1 MSAIPRNL
9 ERLPSSARR
18 QGLPPSA
25 ILYGSAVAAATL
37 IAAVPLLSRLEGRRW
52 PWGLFLI
59 LLVAG
64 AVSHLF
70 TVYTARDSSFH
81 TSWVFV
87 IPAAILLPPELLP
100 LVAIGIHI
108 PEWLKQRFAWYIQS
122 FNICNYTL
130 CMLGAWGAGR
140 LLLHRHALIRN
151 ADLRWALAGLA
162 VCAIAIGANHAILAP
177 MMSLAR
183 GHSLRESGVFS
194 FESLSTDFV
203 LAALGLV
210 VAAFWD
216 FNPWLIGF
224 AVAPLLLMHRSLTVP
239 MLQAEARIDPKT
251 GLYNTRHFA
260 SVLQSELNRARR
272 FERPLSLIM
281 ADLDL
286 LRDINNTYGHL
297 AGDEVLRGIARV
309 FRQELRHYDVPSRF
323 GGEEFSI
330 LLPET
335 DPEEAVAIAER
346 VRRAVAAQ
354 RFEVETSNEP
364 IRATISMGVASF
376 PRDADE
382 VNELVHHADLAVYR
396 AKLQGRNRVF
406 DAADDGILA
415 EPTNRTQR
423 LAQLPAPPD
432 DVKEEPPTLLPPAPQ
447 AIPAAERRTPRPHTL
462 PRPLFFALPLGLAVL
477 IAAVGAVGVGAG
489 IAGLVLG
496 TSHDVVGLVAIV
508 LLVGVGQALSLEV
521 EETGSISVGAVGAL
535 VAAAA
540 IGPRAALLLALTM
553 TTIEWSIHR
562 SRVRHNL
569 FNVGVLTLA
578 CLAAAGVFSI
588 AARTTAG
595 TGLLLLAGLA
605 AGAVYFLVNTGFLAF
620 AVGFEGDENPIS
632 VWRERFAWLWP
643 HYAVYGVIA
652 AVIDLAYRPIGA
664 VALLVFALP
673 VVLMRKTQETYLQH
687 TQRSAH
693 KLRDAAETIQSQNV
707 SLENANRALK
717 ERSAAAMESL
727 SAMVD
732 ARDAYTAGHSRR
744 VQSLALTI
752 GGRLGLSPAEL
763 EVLGWAGLFHDIGK
777 VAIPDAIL
785 LKPAGLTDE
794 QWAVMTSHSTEGA
807 SIISRLGFLSDAVPA
822 IRHHHERYDGC
833 GYPDGLVGEEIPLG
847 ARIIL
852 VADAFDSMMTPR
864 VYRPE
869 RPIDVALEELRRHAG
884 TQFCPRCV
892 AALEAA
898 LEAGEV
904 NSPAYASVGQSL
916 LLQP

>member
-1 MSAIPRNL
+1 MSAIPRDL
-9 ERLPSSARR
+9 EHPALPSPARR

-25 ILYGSAVAAATL
+25 ILYGSAVAAATCV
-37 IAAVPLLSRLEGRRW
+37 AAMPLLTRLDGHRW
-52 PWGLFLI
+52 PWVLFLI
-59 LLVAG
+59 LTIAG

-70 TVYTARDSSFH
+70 TVYTGRDSSFH

-87 IPAAILLPPELLP
+87 IPAALLLPPELLP
-100 LVAIGIHI
+100 LLAIGIHI
-108 PEWLKQRFAWYIQS
+108 PEWLKQRYAWYIQS

-130 CMLGAWGAGR
+130 SLLAAWSAGR
-140 LLLHRHALIRN
+140 LIRNQHALIAN
-151 ADLRWALAGLA
+151 GHLRWAIAGLA
-162 VCAIAIGANHAILAP
+162 ICAVAIGLNHVLLGP

-183 GHSLRESGVFS
+183 GFSLRESGVFS

-203 LAALGLV
+203 LASLGLV
-210 VAAFWD
+210 VGAFWH

-224 AVAPLLLMHRSLTVP
+224 AVAPLLLLHRSLTVP

-335 DPEEAVAIAER
+335 EPEEALAIAER

-396 AKLQGRNRVF
+396 AKLQGRNRVL
-406 DAADDGILA
+406 DAADENGLS
-415 EPTNRTQR
+415 EPAGRSQR
-423 LAQLPAPPD
+423 IAQLPRELPD
-432 DVKEEPPTLLPPAPQ
+432 LDDEPATPTLLAPAPQ
-447 AIPAAERRTPRPHTL
+447 VTPVAERRTPRPHTL
-462 PRPLFFALPLGLAVL
+462 PRPMLFALPLPLALL
-477 IAAVGAVGVGAG
+477 IAGVGAAG
-489 IAGLVLG
+489 IAAGVAGIVLG
-496 TSHDVVGLVAIV
+496 RSHDVVGLVAIV

-562 SRVRHNL
+562 SRFRHNV

-578 CLAAAGVFSI
+578 SLAAAGVFSL
-588 AARTTAG
+588 AG
-595 TGLLLLAGLA
+595 ALSSGTWPLLLAGLG
-605 AGAVYFLVNTGFLAF
+605 AGAVYFLVNTGLLSV
-620 AVGFEGDENPIS
+620 AVGFEGVEKPFG

-643 HYAVYGVIA
+643 HYAGYGVIA

-673 VVLMRKTQETYLQH
+673 VVLMRKTQETYLSH

-717 ERSAAAMESL
+717 ERSTAAMESL

-744 VQSLALTI
+744 VQALALTI
-752 GGRLGLSPAEL
+752 GGRLGLSSAEL

-794 QWAVMTSHSTEGA
+794 QWAVMASHSSEGA

-822 IRHHHERYDGC
+822 IRHHHERYDGS

-852 VADAFDSMMTPR
+852 VADAFDSMLTPR

-869 RPIDVALEELRRHAG
+869 RPMEVALHELRHNAG

-898 LEAGEV
+898 VEAGEV
-904 NSPAYASVGQSL
+904 NSPAYASAQ
-916 LLQP
+916 